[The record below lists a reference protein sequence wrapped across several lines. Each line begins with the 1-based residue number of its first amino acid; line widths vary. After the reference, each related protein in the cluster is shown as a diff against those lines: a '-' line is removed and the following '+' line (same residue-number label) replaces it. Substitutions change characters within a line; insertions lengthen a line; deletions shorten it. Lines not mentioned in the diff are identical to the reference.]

1 MDAEFRC
8 TLPTFNKFRTKDD
21 DIVTQS
27 LEEQVSLSEI
37 GYNFSRLSGTIVY
50 HCIFYTCELC
60 ELLSLKGRR
69 TEKI

>member
-27 LEEQVSLSEI
+27 LEEQVSVSEI
-37 GYNFSRLSGTIVY
+37 GYSLVTQWH
-50 HCIFYTCELC
+50 HCMPLHILYV
-60 ELLSLKGRR
+60 
-69 TEKI
+69 